1 MKASQATT
9 INGLTSSQHK
19 VVTPGT
25 YSITTRTTMVQPSA
39 VVVTAAQTGSTSL
52 TYTTPTTSPQSG
64 DTQLTGLFNCAAGD
78 LITVSVTSSASA
90 DQPPALLQTTINL
103 RQGL

>member
-19 VVTPGT
+19 IVTPGT

-39 VVVTAAQTGSTSL
+39 LTVTATQTGSTSL
-52 TYTTPTTSPQSG
+52 TYTTAATSPQSG
-64 DTQLTGLFNCAAGD
+64 DTQLTGLFNCATGD
-78 LITVSVTSSASA
+78 VITVSVTSSAAA
-90 DQPPALLQTTINL
+90 DQPPSLIQTTINL
-103 RQGL
+103 RQGV